1 MMARVMSESAWL
13 GKADREALK
22 FFSQAVSILFRKH
35 WSAFAGVCY
44 KLSYIGIHTIVLVY
58 PDGYRPACTRVDI
71 VG

>member
-22 FFSQAVSILFRKH
+22 IFPRLCQFCFGKH
-35 WSAFAGVCY
+35 WPAFAGVCY

-58 PDGYRPACTRVDI
+58 PDGYRPACTRFDI